1 VGGRLQNLKP
11 WPKGVSGNPAGRP
24 KNDISVEIARAVFE
38 NNPEAIYNGMR
49 RRLAKGDARVFKV
62 LADRAYGKVKEQV
75 EADIYDS
82 LAEKLQAARRRVLE
96 GLSDAEIVERIEQL
110 QRQLQLKAGDTV
122 ETPQN
127 ANEYKGL
134 QDPGSVS

>member
-1 VGGRLQNLKP
+1 
-11 WPKGVSGNPAGRP
+11 
-24 KNDISVEIARAVFE
+24 
-38 NNPEAIYNGMR
+38 MR

-82 LAEKLQAARRRVLE
+82 LAEKLQAARCRVLE
-96 GLSDAEIVERIEQL
+96 GLSDAEIVERIEQV

-127 ANEYKGL
+127 RGDASKRK
-134 QDPGSVS
+134 